1 MEGRGELLQRLK
13 RLNPAQFE
21 EVLFRLGID
30 PAIIPSPFAEQS
42 LRAIRVIQRLEQ
54 ESEGVERL
62 NQILAESAISIIGEQ
77 YIGYEIEAQVKGIV
91 HEYLQQP
98 FEGREDE
105 QRQLDEFVQHNSRGV
120 LLVTG
125 AAGFGKSALLS
136 HWQQTQQ
143 EDCFIA
149 YHCFSYRYQKT
160 RSVSEAYRHL
170 LKQLYLYHNIR
181 NGQFPN
187 EPNRMRDILVGMLEK
202 PVSPEGKRLVIVLDG
217 LDEASET
224 LEPFFTRLPD
234 GVFVIA
240 SARAESED
248 EPEYLRNWTDNA
260 QRLYLKR
267 LRREAIPKWLGQI
280 RELVTYSQ
288 NQDFVQRLDE
298 ITGGFPLY
306 LRYLIDELRQ
316 AAIKRQD
323 VQGVLRNSPGGFKAY
338 VKEQFRQLAQ
348 VEEIKRQREV
358 RELFAL
364 LSVALGALSE
374 DDIEELTELN
384 AWDLADLPWQAT
396 RWFSIQT
403 GCYSFAHPLL
413 AQEFKGALGRQAGL
427 AENKLIDYCAK
438 WQELERSDYGLRYY
452 AEHLGLAK
460 RWQELYELARNQEY
474 VTAQRQHLPEQPD
487 LPLKTVQ
494 IALSGAAE
502 TDDAGGMAEFLLV
515 HAERVMQIAQE
526 SPLDILRLGSIDGA
540 LALAEKFEPER
551 CVLWYLLLAW
561 ELAKDASQDGE
572 KREQAREILERLQQK
587 NLPRLSES
595 WMKDFAVYWLTYLL
609 TATKGSFTGLSK
621 RILGD
626 DSLANLCQNLVEASN
641 FSAAIHT
648 AQQIKDSY
656 RRAKAL
662 VEIAKAQAQAGNFT
676 AAIHTAQQIEYFYF
690 RAKAL
695 VEIAKAQPTAEN
707 FTAAIHTAQQIEY
720 SDKRELALVEI
731 AKAQAQAEN
740 FTAAIHTAQQ
750 IDPYSE
756 DQQKAL
762 VEIAKAQ
769 AQAGNFTAAI
779 HTAQQI
785 DDYFDDWSWW
795 RLKRELTRF
804 REDYRAEALLEIA
817 KAQAQAENFTAAIH
831 TAQQIE
837 YFYFRAKALLE
848 IAKAQPTA
856 ENFTAAIHT
865 AQQIKDSDKRAKALV
880 EIAKA
885 QAQAENFTAA
895 IHTAQQIGDSKD
907 RAKALAEIAKAQPT
921 AKNFTAAI
929 KTAQQIK
936 DSDNRELALA
946 EIAKAQPT
954 PENFTAA
961 IHTAQQIKDSK
972 DRAKALVEIA
982 TAQAQ
987 AENFTAAI
995 HTAQLIEDSYKRA
1008 EALVEIAKAQP
1019 TAENF
1024 TAAIHTAQ
1032 QIKDS
1037 YLRAEVLVEIVQ
1049 AQAQAEN
1056 FTAAI
1061 HTAQQIK
1068 DSKDPVEAMLE
1079 GDTFEESLKLT
1090 LKRLKSLTAECLA
1103 EYSKDQ
1109 EQIKYFSDRAKAM
1122 LEIAKAQPTAENFS
1136 AAIHTAQQIEDSY
1149 DRALVLVEIVKA
1161 QAQAEKFTA
1170 AIHTAQQIGDSKDRA
1185 KAMLEIAKAQPTPEN
1200 FTAAIHTAQQIEG
1213 YYDRE
1218 LALREV
1224 AKAQVENKCIEQALL
1239 TAEKIL
1245 MNRNE
1250 HLPDIAATSVKT
1262 GDKENFKRLLIPCA
1276 YYLDAAYKM
1285 CGHLAQLY
1293 PNQLSDIAK
1302 IVNTFTLSS
1311 T

>member
-1 MEGRGELLQRLK
+1 MDGRGELLQRLK

-21 EVLFRLGID
+21 EVLFRLEID

-54 ESEGVERL
+54 ESEGFERL
-62 NQILAESAISIIGEQ
+62 NQTLAESAIAIIGEQ

-91 HEYLQQP
+91 HEYIQQP
-98 FEGREDE
+98 FEGREEE

-120 LLVTG
+120 LLVMG

-143 EDCFIA
+143 ENCFIA

-187 EPNRMRDILVGMLEK
+187 DPNRMRDMLVGMLEK
-202 PVSPEGKRLVIVLDG
+202 PVSPEGKRLMIVLDG
-217 LDEASET
+217 LDEASKT

-267 LRREAIPKWLGQI
+267 LRREAIPKWLGEI
-280 RELVTYSQ
+280 SELVTYSQ
-288 NQDFVQRLDE
+288 NQDFVKRLDE

-316 AAIKRQD
+316 AAKKRQD

-427 AENKLIDYCAK
+427 AEDKLIDYCAK

-460 RWQELYELARNQEY
+460 RWQELYELARNKEF
-474 VTAQRQHLPEQPD
+474 VTAQWQHLPEQPD

-502 TDDAGGMAEFLLV
+502 TDDAGWMAEFLLV
-515 HAERVMQIAQE
+515 HAERVMQIAKE

-540 LALAEKFEPER
+540 LALAEKFDPQR

-572 KREQAREILERLQQK
+572 KMEQAREILERLQQQK
-587 NLPRLSES
+587 NLPRLLNH
-595 WMKDFAVYWLTYLL
+595 WMEMCAVYLLKLLL
-609 TATKGSFTGLSK
+609 TATKGMFIGLS
-621 RILGD
+621 RLILGNN
-626 DSLANLCQNLVEASN
+626 SLANLCQSLVEAN
-641 FSAAIHT
+641 DFTAAIHT
-648 AQQIKDSY
+648 AQQIEDSNN
-656 RRAKAL
+656 RARAL
-662 VEIAKAQAQAGNFT
+662 VEIAKAQVQTENFTAAIHTAQQIDHSYYRAEALLDIARAQPTAENFTAAIHTAQQIDHSNNRTEALVKIAKAQVQTENFT
-676 AAIHTAQQIEYFYF
+676 AAIHTAQQIEDSKY
-690 RAKAL
+690 RAEAL
-695 VEIAKAQPTAEN
+695 LEIAKAQPTAEN

-720 SDKRELALVEI
+720 SHYRAEALVKIAKAQPTAENFTAAIHTAQPLKYSHYQAMVLLDIARAQPTVENFTAAIHTAQQIDHSYYRADALFIIAAAQPTAENFAAAINTAQHIENFKYRARVLVEI

-740 FTAAIHTAQQ
+740 FTAVIDTAQQ
-750 IDPYSE
+750 IE
-756 DQQKAL
+756 DSYYRARAL
-762 VEIAKAQ
+762 LEIPKAQ
-769 AQAGNFTAAI
+769 VQTENFTAAI
-779 HTAQQI
+779 HTARQIEHSKYRALALFIIAKAQPTAENFAAAIHTAQQI
-785 DDYFDDWSWW
+785 EDSDN
-795 RLKRELTRF
+795 RER
-804 REDYRAEALLEIA
+804 ALLEIA

-837 YFYFRAKALLE
+837 SSYDRTLALVEIAKAQAQTENFTAAIHTAQQIESSYHRAEALVEIAKAQAQAENFAAAIDTAQQIEGSYDRERALVEIAKAQAQTENFTAAIHTAQQIESSYHRTLALLE

-865 AQQIKDSDKRAKALV
+865 AQQIESSYDRTLALLEIAKAQVQAENFTAAIDIAQQIENFDKQALALV

-885 QAQAENFTAA
+885 Q
-895 IHTAQQIGDSKD
+895 
-907 RAKALAEIAKAQPT
+907 
-921 AKNFTAAI
+921 
-929 KTAQQIK
+929 
-936 DSDNRELALA
+936 
-946 EIAKAQPT
+946 
-954 PENFTAA
+954 
-961 IHTAQQIKDSK
+961 
-972 DRAKALVEIA
+972 
-982 TAQAQ
+982 
-987 AENFTAAI
+987 
-995 HTAQLIEDSYKRA
+995 
-1008 EALVEIAKAQP
+1008 
-1019 TAENF
+1019 
-1024 TAAIHTAQ
+1024 
-1032 QIKDS
+1032 
-1037 YLRAEVLVEIVQ
+1037 
-1049 AQAQAEN
+1049 
-1056 FTAAI
+1056 
-1061 HTAQQIK
+1061 
-1068 DSKDPVEAMLE
+1068 VEA
-1079 GDTFEESLKLT
+1079 
-1090 LKRLKSLTAECLA
+1090 
-1103 EYSKDQ
+1103 
-1109 EQIKYFSDRAKAM
+1109 
-1122 LEIAKAQPTAENFS
+1122 
-1136 AAIHTAQQIEDSY
+1136 
-1149 DRALVLVEIVKA
+1149 
-1161 QAQAEKFTA
+1161 
-1170 AIHTAQQIGDSKDRA
+1170 
-1185 KAMLEIAKAQPTPEN
+1185 
-1200 FTAAIHTAQQIEG
+1200 
-1213 YYDRE
+1213 
-1218 LALREV
+1218 
-1224 AKAQVENKCIEQALL
+1224 KCIEQALL

-1250 HLPDIAATSVKT
+1250 HLPNIAATSVKT

-1293 PNQLSDIAK
+1293 PHQASDIHEIANRHLRK
-1302 IVNTFTLSS
+1302 
-1311 T
+1311 

>member
-1 MEGRGELLQRLK
+1 MDGRGELLQRLK

-54 ESEGVERL
+54 ESEGFERL
-62 NQILAESAISIIGEQ
+62 NQTLAESALSIIGEQ

-91 HEYLQQP
+91 NEYIQQP
-98 FEGREDE
+98 FEGREEE
-105 QRQLDEFVQHNSRGV
+105 QCQLDEFVQHNSRGV

-143 EDCFIA
+143 ENCFIA

-187 EPNRMRDILVGMLEK
+187 EPNRMRDMLVGMLEK

-224 LEPFFTRLPD
+224 LEPFFTWLPD

-267 LRREAIPKWLGQI
+267 LRREAIPKWLRQI
-280 RELVTYSQ
+280 SELVTYSQ
-288 NQDFVQRLDE
+288 NQDFVKRLDE

-374 DDIEELTELN
+374 DDIQELTKLN

-413 AQEFKGALGRQAGL
+413 AQEFKGALGRQASL
-427 AENKLIDYCAK
+427 AEDKLIDYCAK

-460 RWQELYELARNQEY
+460 RWQELYELARNQEF

-515 HAERVMQIAQE
+515 HAERVMQVAQE

-540 LALAEKFEPER
+540 LALAEKFEPQR

-572 KREQAREILERLQQK
+572 QMEQAREILERLQQK
-587 NLPRLSES
+587 NLPRLSKD
-595 WMKDFAVYWLTYLL
+595 WMKDCAVYLLMYIL
-609 TATKGSFTGLSK
+609 TATKGTFTALST
-621 RILGD
+621 RILED
-626 DSLANLCQNLVEASN
+626 ESLANLCQNLVEASD
-641 FSAAIHT
+641 FTTAI
-648 AQQIKDSY
+648 D
-656 RRAKAL
+656 
-662 VEIAKAQAQAGNFT
+662 
-676 AAIHTAQQIEYFYF
+676 TAQQIEDSEK
-690 RAKAL
+690 RAEAL
-695 VEIAKAQPTAEN
+695 LQ
-707 FTAAIHTAQQIEY
+707 
-720 SDKRELALVEI
+720 I

-740 FTAAIHTAQQ
+740 FTAAIDTAQL
-750 IDPYSE
+750 IE
-756 DQQKAL
+756 DSFNRAWAM
-762 VEIAKAQ
+762 VAIAIAQ
-769 AQAGNFTAAI
+769 PTAEDFTAAI
-779 HTAQQI
+779 DTAQLI
-785 DDYFDDWSWW
+785 EYSNY
-795 RLKRELTRF
+795 REQV
-804 REDYRAEALLEIA
+804 LLEIA
-817 KAQAQAENFTAAIH
+817 KAQVQAENFTAAIH
-831 TAQQIE
+831 TARQIKDAVLRALAL
-837 YFYFRAKALLE
+837 FGIAKAQAQAENVIAAIDTAQLIEFSIYRERTLIE
-848 IAKAQPTA
+848 IAKAQPIAENFTAAIHTSRKIKDSFNRARALVEIATAQPTA

-865 AQQIKDSDKRAKALV
+865 SRKIKDSDDRAKALV
-880 EIAKA
+880 KIATA
-885 QAQAENFTAA
+885 QPTAENFTAA
-895 IHTAQQIGDSKD
+895 IDTAQQIQGSDD
-907 RAKALAEIAKAQPT
+907 RAWALVKIATAQPT
-921 AKNFTAAI
+921 A
-929 KTAQQIK
+929 
-936 DSDNRELALA
+936 
-946 EIAKAQPT
+946 
-954 PENFTAA
+954 ENFTAA
-961 IHTAQQIKDSK
+961 IDTAQLIKNPNK
-972 DRAKALVEIA
+972 RARALVEIA

-995 HTAQLIEDSYKRA
+995 HTIKQIKYSNKRV
-1008 EALVEIAKAQP
+1008 EALFELATAQAQTENFTAAIHAVKQIEYSYYRELALHEIAKAQP
-1019 TAENF
+1019 TAESF
-1024 TAAIHTAQ
+1024 TAAIDTAQ
-1032 QIKDS
+1032 QLEHPG
-1037 YLRAEVLVEIVQ
+1037 YGVE
-1049 AQAQAEN
+1049 
-1056 FTAAI
+1056 
-1061 HTAQQIK
+1061 
-1068 DSKDPVEAMLE
+1068 
-1079 GDTFEESLKLT
+1079 
-1090 LKRLKSLTAECLA
+1090 
-1103 EYSKDQ
+1103 
-1109 EQIKYFSDRAKAM
+1109 AM
-1122 LEIAKAQPTAENFS
+1122 LEIAKAQP
-1136 AAIHTAQQIEDSY
+1136 
-1149 DRALVLVEIVKA
+1149 
-1161 QAQAEKFTA
+1161 
-1170 AIHTAQQIGDSKDRA
+1170 
-1185 KAMLEIAKAQPTPEN
+1185 
-1200 FTAAIHTAQQIEG
+1200 
-1213 YYDRE
+1213 
-1218 LALREV
+1218 
-1224 AKAQVENKCIEQALL
+1224 
-1239 TAEKIL
+1239 
-1245 MNRNE
+1245 
-1250 HLPDIAATSVKT
+1250 
-1262 GDKENFKRLLIPCA
+1262 
-1276 YYLDAAYKM
+1276 
-1285 CGHLAQLY
+1285 
-1293 PNQLSDIAK
+1293 
-1302 IVNTFTLSS
+1302 
-1311 T
+1311 